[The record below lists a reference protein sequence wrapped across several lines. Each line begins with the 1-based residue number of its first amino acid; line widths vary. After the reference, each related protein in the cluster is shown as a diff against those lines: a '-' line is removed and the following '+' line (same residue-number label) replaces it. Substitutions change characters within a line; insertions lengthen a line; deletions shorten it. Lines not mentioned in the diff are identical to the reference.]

1 MRLKP
6 TQHADIVN
14 TDRGG
19 VGEQMTE
26 ETDLELSRHPA
37 HSSSVLA
44 PAPRRE
50 ADQLGEICLV
60 LVMVYQ
66 VEPEQS
72 LSRLGG
78 VDEIPESQLLNDV
91 L

>member
-1 MRLKP
+1 
-6 TQHADIVN
+6 
-14 TDRGG
+14 
-19 VGEQMTE
+19 MTE

-44 PAPRRE
+44 PAARGE

-60 LVMVYQ
+60 LVMIDQ

-72 LSRLGG
+72 LSGLGG
-78 VDEIPESQLLNDV
+78 VDEIPEC
-91 L
+91 